1 MIFGFLSFIAVCAGM
16 AVVGFL
22 NLRSARKR

>member
-1 MIFGFLSFIAVCAGM
+1 MILGFLLFGAVCAGM